1 MDNIKGYVDKFATFG
16 HPVEYKGLTMEPIV
30 VGNSERF
37 YEIVGVLQIEKNKIP
52 DVEIIQ
58 MSYLEFLLTLCVSN
72 AEILDD
78 MLELFDLVFGNM
90 YKDSL
95 LSKDDD
101 FSPHELLFMQLSDDE
116 GIYFPNGWDLQIKL
130 NGKSSTLVIH
140 GVELNANDFDDVIKI
155 ILYQNIYD
163 YKDEEMS
170 EDFRKVIDQYYALKN
185 KGVHKPTLEERMMAV
200 IVTTAYTMEQVEK
213 MPLRSFDALF
223 HASVSKVDYISS
235 KALEPHLKEGHH
247 VEHWIYYQE
256 KGKYDGVFKDAESL
270 AKQIT
275 SL

>member
-1 MDNIKGYVDKFATFG
+1 MDDIKGYVDKFATFG
-16 HPVEYKGLTMEPIV
+16 HPVEYKGLKMEPIV

-52 DVEIIQ
+52 DVEVIQ
-58 MSYLEFLLTLCVSN
+58 MSYLEFLLTLCVN
-72 AEILDD
+72 DVEILDN
-78 MLELFDLVFGNM
+78 MLELFDLVFSDM

-95 LSKDDD
+95 LVQEGN
-101 FSPHELLFMQLSDDE
+101 FSPHELLFIQLSDNE
-116 GIYFPNGWDLQIKL
+116 NIYFPNGWDLQMKL
-130 NGKSSTLVIH
+130 DGKSSTLTIH
-140 GVELNANDFDDVIKI
+140 DVELNANDFDNIIKI
-155 ILYQNIYD
+155 IMYQNIYD
-163 YKDEEMS
+163 YKEEEMS
-170 EDFRKVIDQYYALKN
+170 EDFRKVVEQYYALKN
-185 KGVHKPTLEERMMAV
+185 KGMHKPTLEERMMAV
-200 IVTTAYTMEQVEK
+200 IVTTAYTMEQIEK

-235 KALEPHLKEGHH
+235 KALEPHLKEGCHID
-247 VEHWIYYQE
+247 HWIYYPE